1 MEKGANKM
9 ASPTEAV
16 DRINIINQSY
26 QETNA
31 IFINIQNNITKV
43 EKKMKSMTATKTME
57 EMNEKINS
65 ANQSLAQMNSALSK
79 VEKSTSKKLTLANIN
94 ILIGWAKSVL
104 SVADSTGKINAA
116 MNQLGQAL
124 GTYLNPI
131 ILAFSNG
138 ILFIAANMQLFV
150 PLLWVLIAALGVY
163 YSAQIQAAVATALAC
178 APLMILLKTVLL
190 IVGALYL
197 VVNIVNRVTGSSV
210 SALGVIVGAFYAFGQ
225 AVENI
230 VLFCWNHIAAFA
242 NFLANVFVN
251 PIAAIKVL
259 FYDLRSNVLDILL
272 SLMQGIETAINKIP
286 GVQLDLTSNLRAQL
300 ETVRLA
306 ASKAKTEAQLVE
318 VMQTKA
324 MGSLTEAYS
333 KGYSIGAAGF
343 KSGSVFK
350 CLVEKIKLGYII
362 KFSNPAAILS

>member
-1 MEKGANKM
+1 M
-9 ASPTEAV
+9 ASPTEVV

-65 ANQSLAQMNSALSK
+65 ANQSLAQMNSALNK

-131 ILAFSNG
+131 ILAFSNV
-138 ILFIAANMQLFV
+138 ILFIAANMQLFL
-150 PLLWVLIAALGVY
+150 PLLWVLIAALGIY

-178 APLMILLKTVLL
+178 APLIILLKTVLL

-197 VVNIVNRVTGSSV
+197 VVNIVNRATGSSV
-210 SALGVIVGAFYAFGQ
+210 SALGVIVGAFYT
-225 AVENI
+225 I
-230 VLFCWNHIAAFA
+230 
-242 NFLANVFVN
+242 
-251 PIAAIKVL
+251 
-259 FYDLRSNVLDILL
+259 
-272 SLMQGIETAINKIP
+272 
-286 GVQLDLTSNLRAQL
+286 
-300 ETVRLA
+300 
-306 ASKAKTEAQLVE
+306 
-318 VMQTKA
+318 
-324 MGSLTEAYS
+324 
-333 KGYSIGAAGF
+333 
-343 KSGSVFK
+343 
-350 CLVEKIKLGYII
+350 
-362 KFSNPAAILS
+362 